1 MARRVTLRQ
10 TLARLKPILAWRPDI
25 DLRDVIVFGGIGM
38 VGNGIAALSPPAAW
52 VVCGLMLFWLGVR
65 TP

>member
-1 MARRVTLRQ
+1 MNLRR
-10 TLARLKPILAWRPDI
+10 TLARLKPLLAWRPDI
-25 DLRDVIVFGGIGM
+25 DLRDVIVFGSIAM
-38 VGNGIAALSPPAAW
+38 IGNGIAALSPPAAW